1 MVLGSGRRIQDD
13 KHVDSIQQFLEPLQ
27 NISPLESS
35 QFPKAKSP
43 REARAPARL
52 LLSRPGGFD
61 MSGDL
66 KLLKILGKHACQIG
80 RSLVVCGFIFP

>member
-35 QFPKAKSP
+35 QFPKAKSQ
-43 REARAPARL
+43 EPAR
-52 LLSRPGGFD
+52 SARPCALT
-61 MSGDL
+61 S
-66 KLLKILGKHACQIG
+66 
-80 RSLVVCGFIFP
+80 FPARRL